1 VHIRVGEDLFLLLE
15 IDTAAFTDSPILSS
29 VATSIPIAK
38 MSRGSSSACC
48 KDVKVVHVAEPVKK
62 KSASA
67 AAAAGEMEECLLSD
81 AGLWTAGNPRQL
93 CSSQHTLSHRH
104 WKVF

>member
-1 VHIRVGEDLFLLLE
+1 MCKMALAVEARQGLCTSGLE
-15 IDTAAFTDSPILSS
+15 KTCSSYSSLKLTQQVSSDSPILSS

-38 MSRGSSSACC
+38 MSRGSSSACR

-67 AAAAGEMEECLLSD
+67 AAGENGGDAA
-81 AGLWTAGNPRQL
+81 
-93 CSSQHTLSHRH
+93 
-104 WKVF
+104 K